1 MTGNGVG
8 KMAREPDSM
17 IVIEGVTR
25 RFGAKVALDDVCLTV
40 PRGVVLGL
48 VGENGAGKTTLIRH
62 VLGLLKAA
70 TGSVRVFGLDPVTHP
85 VEVLGRIGYLSEDRD
100 LPGWMRVGE
109 LLRYTRAFYPS
120 WDDAFAEELRRSFQL
135 DPAARLKDLSQGQ
148 RARAGLL
155 VALAY
160 RPDLLVL
167 DEPLTGLD
175 PVVKRDI
182 LGRSSGRSPTRG
194 GRSCSRR
201 TCSRR
206 WSGSRTGW
214 RCSTR
219 GRWSC
224 RALSTRSR
232 RSTAGSRSVSTSRSP
247 ARRCSAGHRPWWGR
261 GETGRR
267 SAGARSTR
275 SRGRPARSVPG
286 SWRKACR
293 RSTRSSWLAWA
304 PVASSRWRPDS

>member
-109 LLRYTRAFYPS
+109 L
-120 WDDAFAEELRRSFQL
+120 FALHPGLLPELGRRLRRGVAAVV
-135 DPAARLKDLSQGQ
+135 PARPRRAAQGPL
-148 RARAGLL
+148 ARAAG
-155 VALAY
+155 AGGAAGGAW
-160 RPDLLVL
+160 RI
-167 DEPLTGLD
+167 G
-175 PVVKRDI
+175 
-182 LGRSSGRSPTRG
+182 PT
-194 GRSCSRR
+194 CW
-201 TCSRR
+201 C
-206 WSGSRTGW
+206 
-214 RCSTR
+214 
-219 GRWSC
+219 
-224 RALSTRSR
+224 
-232 RSTAGSRSVSTSRSP
+232 STSR
-247 ARRCSAGHRPWWGR
+247 RRG
-261 GETGRR
+261 
-267 SAGARSTR
+267 STR
-275 SRGRPARSVPG
+275 
-286 SWRKACR
+286 
-293 RSTRSSWLAWA
+293 
-304 PVASSRWRPDS
+304 

>member
-135 DPAARLKDLSQGQ
+135 DPAAQAQGPF
-148 RARAGLL
+148 ARAAGEGGAAGGAR
-155 VALAY
+155 VSA
-160 RPDLLVL
+160 RP
-167 DEPLTGLD
+167 
-175 PVVKRDI
+175 
-182 LGRSSGRSPTRG
+182 
-194 GRSCSRR
+194 
-201 TCSRR
+201 
-206 WSGSRTGW
+206 
-214 RCSTR
+214 
-219 GRWSC
+219 
-224 RALSTRSR
+224 
-232 RSTAGSRSVSTSRSP
+232 
-247 ARRCSAGHRPWWGR
+247 
-261 GETGRR
+261 
-267 SAGARSTR
+267 AGARRAVRRGSTR
-275 SRGRPARSVPG
+275 
-286 SWRKACR
+286 W
-293 RSTRSSWLAWA
+293 
-304 PVASSRWRPDS
+304 